1 MSLTP
6 AYGETPLEGE
16 EFDALLPAIRELLGE
31 PVTKAAVY
39 DLEQAFQLVTVER
52 LLPRVLDG
60 SLELDELLTDHFLR
74 DLHRQLY
81 GEIWIWGGLQRRREI
96 NIGVAPE
103 LIAVSLRDCFDN
115 LRFRWSQTD
124 QLSARAL
131 GIAVH
136 AEAVRIHPFADGN
149 GRSTRLIADLVYVA
163 AQTTDVVF
171 EYDWDVDK
179 VRYVE
184 LLREYDAH
192 RNSDDLAE
200 FIEVRPTV

>member
-31 PVTKAAVY
+31 PVSKAAVY
-39 DLEQAFQLVTVER
+39 DLEQAIQLETVER

-60 SLELDELLTDHFLR
+60 SLGLDELLTDHFLR

-81 GEIWIWGGLQRRREI
+81 GEIWTWGGLLRRREI

-103 LIAVSLRDCFDN
+103 QIAVSLRDCFDN
-115 LRFRWSQTD
+115 IRFRWTQTD
-124 QLSARAL
+124 QLSARGL
-131 GIAVH
+131 GIAIH
-136 AEAVRIHPFADGN
+136 AEAVRIHPFVDGN
-149 GRSTRLIADLVYVA
+149 GRSTRLIADFVYVA
-163 AQTTDVVF
+163 AQTSEVVYQ
-171 EYDWDVDK
+171 YDWDLDK
-179 VRYVE
+179 GRYVG

-192 RNSDDLAE
+192 RTQT
-200 FIEVRPTV
+200 P